1 MIANQVFKQ
10 TLQTYDSNT
19 TGYEKT
25 KKTVN
30 SNFLGETAERWLKSC
45 IRKLYIDFE
54 RENND
59 KFGMYYQTTQ
69 MLFFA
74 ITKDK
79 TPRLSR
85 LSLVYKFTYPGS
97 SRSYIGKAERTSY
110 ETVK

>member
-1 MIANQVFKQ
+1 MKKLRKQ
-10 TLQTYDSNT
+10 LTRI
-19 TGYEKT
+19 
-25 KKTVN
+25 
-30 SNFLGETAERWLKSC
+30 FLGETADRWLKPC

-59 KFGMYYQTTQ
+59 KFGMYYETTQ

-79 TPRLSR
+79 TPRLRRS
-85 LSLVYKFTYPGS
+85 SLVYKFTYPGS

>member
-1 MIANQVFKQ
+1 MKKLRKQ
-10 TLQTYDSNT
+10 LTRI
-19 TGYEKT
+19 
-25 KKTVN
+25 
-30 SNFLGETAERWLKSC
+30 FLGETADRWLKSC

-59 KFGMYYQTTQ
+59 KFGMYYETTQ

-85 LSLVYKFTYPGS
+85 SSLVYKFTYPGS
-97 SRSYIGKAERTSY
+97 SRSYIGKAERASY